1 MAKVRWNFIRPV
13 VWMGLMGALLS
24 GRAAEP
30 LTQPPL
36 IRGEPIK
43 RLRSATNAASAVV
56 TGKASLTNGVA
67 ATNATAGRALK
78 ARTGAPGFT
87 PLGFETLGD
96 FPYEVTEIVT
106 EGSGRP
112 LTKPVH
118 EIPAAVKKL
127 DGLKVA
133 ITGFLFPLRIKN
145 GVSTEFLLMRDQAAC
160 CFGQS
165 PQINHW
171 IRVKML
177 GAGVDVG
184 PQPYVVSGTLRV
196 GEKYVQ
202 EYLTG
207 IYEMDGEKVE
217 EAPDH

>member
-1 MAKVRWNFIRPV
+1 MTKVRWNPIHAV
-13 VWMGLMGALLS
+13 VWMSLMGALLC

-30 LTQPPL
+30 LVQPPL
-36 IRGEPIK
+36 IRGQPIK
-43 RLRSATNAASAVV
+43 RLRPATNATSAV
-56 TGKASLTNGVA
+56 TGKSARTNAAA
-67 ATNATAGRALK
+67 ATNATAALPLK
-78 ARTGAPGFT
+78 ARAGAPGFA

-127 DGLKVA
+127 DGRKVA
-133 ITGFLFPLRIKN
+133 IAGFLFPLRIKN

-171 IRVKML
+171 IRVKMI

-217 EAPDH
+217 EVPDP

>member
-1 MAKVRWNFIRPV
+1 
-13 VWMGLMGALLS
+13 
-24 GRAAEP
+24 

-43 RLRSATNAASAVV
+43 RLRSVTNATPTV
-56 TGKASLTNGVA
+56 TGKSAVTNAVA
-67 ATNATAGRALK
+67 ATNATAALPPK
-78 ARTGAPGFT
+78 ARAGAPGFT

-96 FPYEVTEIVT
+96 FPYEVAEITT

-112 LTKPVH
+112 LTKPVN

-127 DGLKVA
+127 DGTKVA

-171 IRVKML
+171 IRVKMK

-217 EAPDH
+217 EVPDL